1 MNHRKSRNIVTVL
14 GVCAA
19 LLFGSGFTYADDDPT
34 MRIGDDLDISSFH
47 NYQREYLSESIGAC
61 STSSTKTYESY
72 ELITHTESDQYK
84 YIHEHMTIDSKTGLL
99 YNEDGFIGA
108 ALGFSFGDIGSE
120 YYFILDSGVILP
132 IVKVDSK
139 GGAVN
144 GCSMTS
150 DSSVIEFV
158 IDTDIAMNYFGSTNG
173 YASNGNFNNCIDL
186 AGSIVDVEKVSDEK
200 LEDGVIYEEHVQD
213 TFFALDL
220 AQIGVPSVEE
230 TFLMNNH

>member
-1 MNHRKSRNIVTVL
+1 MNHRISRNIVTVL

-19 LLFGSGFTYADDDPT
+19 VLFGSGFTYADDDPT
-34 MRIGDDLDISSFH
+34 MRTGNDLDLSTLH
-47 NYQREYLSESIGAC
+47 NYQRQYLSQSIGAC
-61 STSSTKTYESY
+61 SSSSTKTYESY
-72 ELITHTESDQYK
+72 ALITHPDSNQYK
-84 YIHEHMTIDSKTGLL
+84 YIHEHMTIDSQTGLL

-108 ALGFSFGDIGSE
+108 ALGYNFGDIGSE
-120 YYFILDSGVILP
+120 YYFVLDTGVILP

-173 YASNGNFNNCIDL
+173 YVSNGNFNNCIDL

-220 AQIGVPSVEE
+220 AQIGVPSLEE

>member
-19 LLFGSGFTYADDDPT
+19 VLFGSGFTYADDDPT
-34 MRIGDDLDISSFH
+34 MRTGNDLDLSTLH
-47 NYQREYLSESIGAC
+47 NYQRQYLSQSIGAC
-61 STSSTKTYESY
+61 SSSSTKTYESY
-72 ELITHTESDQYK
+72 ALITHPDSNQYK
-84 YIHEHMTIDSKTGLL
+84 YIHEHMTIDSQTGLL

-108 ALGFSFGDIGSE
+108 ALGYNFGDIGSE
-120 YYFILDSGVILP
+120 YYFVLDTGVTLP
-132 IVKVDSK
+132 IVKIDSK

-173 YASNGNFNNCIDL
+173 YVSNGNFNNCIDL

-220 AQIGVPSVEE
+220 AQIGVPLVEE